1 MLAFQFCNPS
11 YWNCQS
17 NPILPIKLIEK
28 LIFQAC
34 YIFKLVT
41 LKTEK
46 NSKFVLAYCTLSGL
60 LASIV
65 ISGLLFSLDFISKT
79 PPGTFFAVIGSSL
92 GFYDSNTSPYV
103 GLLLHFATG
112 TVAGNLLG
120 QGGIFWNRLIPVG
133 LKRGTILGVI
143 TGISLWIVLFLP
155 LTMYIIQPKLDMF
168 NFSAP
173 NQYVFVIAQHFQGLD
188 TVVVIGSFFFH
199 LIYGVILGLI
209 AGRLIELK
217 H

>member
-1 MLAFQFCNPS
+1 
-11 YWNCQS
+11 
-17 NPILPIKLIEK
+17 
-28 LIFQAC
+28 
-34 YIFKLVT
+34 
-41 LKTEK
+41 LKIEK
-46 NSKFVLAYCTLSGL
+46 NSRFVLGYCTLSGL

-65 ISGLLFSLDFISKT
+65 ISGLLFTMDFISKT

-120 QGGIFWNRLIPVG
+120 QVGIFWNRLIPFG
-133 LKRGTILGVI
+133 LRRGTILGVI
-143 TGISLWIVLFLP
+143 TGISLWLVLFLP
-155 LTMYIIQPKLDMF
+155 LTTYIIQPKLDMF

-173 NQYVFVIAQHFQGLD
+173 NQYVFVIAQHFQGLNA
-188 TVVVIGSFFFH
+188 VVVIGSFFFH
-199 LIYGVILGLI
+199 IIYGLILGLI

-217 H
+217 R

>member
-1 MLAFQFCNPS
+1 M
-11 YWNCQS
+11 
-17 NPILPIKLIEK
+17 
-28 LIFQAC
+28 
-34 YIFKLVT
+34 
-41 LKTEK
+41 
-46 NSKFVLAYCTLSGL
+46 LAYCTLSGF

-120 QGGIFWNRLIPVG
+120 QGGIFWNRLIPFG
-133 LKRGTILGVI
+133 LRRGTILGVI
-143 TGISLWIVLFLP
+143 TGISLWLVLFLP
-155 LTMYIIQPKLDMF
+155 LTTYIIQPKLDMF

-173 NQYVFVIAQHFQGLD
+173 NQYIFVIAQHFKGLNA
-188 TVVVIGSFFFH
+188 VVVIGSFFFPYYLWNNLRINRRKTYRIKREIGISMRTVQYH
-199 LIYGVILGLI
+199 LHKLEKWVG
-209 AGRLIELK
+209 
-217 H
+217 

>member
-1 MLAFQFCNPS
+1 M
-11 YWNCQS
+11 
-17 NPILPIKLIEK
+17 
-28 LIFQAC
+28 
-34 YIFKLVT
+34 
-41 LKTEK
+41 KTEK
-46 NSKFVLAYCTLSGL
+46 NSRYVLAYCTLSGL
-60 LASIV
+60 LASIA
-65 ISGLLFSLDFISKT
+65 ISGLLFSIDFISKT

-120 QGGIFWNRLIPVG
+120 QGAIFWNKLIPFG
-133 LKRGTILGVI
+133 LRRGTTLGVM
-143 TGISLWIVLFLP
+143 TGISLWLVLFLP
-155 LTMYIIQPKLDMF
+155 LTTYVIQPKLDMF
-168 NFSAP
+168 NLSAP
-173 NQYVFVIAQHFQGLD
+173 NQYVFVIAQHFQGLN

-217 H
+217 R

>member
-1 MLAFQFCNPS
+1 MTNTPQFLS
-11 YWNCQS
+11 
-17 NPILPIKLIEK
+17 IKLIEN
-28 LIFQAC
+28 LSARLDIL
-34 YIFKLVT
+34 LVD

-46 NSKFVLAYCTLSGL
+46 NSGYVLAYCTLAGFLS
-60 LASIV
+60 SIV
-65 ISGLLFSLDFISKT
+65 ISVLLFSLDFISKT

-92 GFYDSNTSPYV
+92 GFYDSSISPYI

-120 QGGIFWNRLIPVG
+120 QGGIFWNRMIPIG
-133 LKRGTILGVI
+133 LKRGTILGII
-143 TGISLWIVLFLP
+143 TGISLWLVLFLP
-155 LTMYIIQPKLDMF
+155 LTMYIIQPKLDLF

-173 NQYVFVIAQHFQGLD
+173 NQYVFVIAQHFQGLN

-199 LIYGVILGLI
+199 IIYGIILGLI
-209 AGRLIELK
+209 AGKLIGLR

>member
-1 MLAFQFCNPS
+1 MLG
-11 YWNCQS
+11 
-17 NPILPIKLIEK
+17 
-28 LIFQAC
+28 
-34 YIFKLVT
+34 
-41 LKTEK
+41 
-46 NSKFVLAYCTLSGL
+46 YCTLSGL
-60 LASIV
+60 SASIV

-120 QGGIFWNRLIPVG
+120 QAGIFWNRLIPFG
-133 LKRGTILGVI
+133 LRRGTILGVI
-143 TGISLWIVLFLP
+143 TGILLWIVLFLP
-155 LTMYIIQPKLDMF
+155 LTTYIIQPKLDMF

-173 NQYVFVIAQHFQGLD
+173 NQYVFVIAQHFQGLN
-188 TVVVIGSFFFH
+188 TAVVIGSLFFH
-199 LIYGVILGLI
+199 IVYGVILGLI

-217 H
+217 HRI

>member
-1 MLAFQFCNPS
+1 M
-11 YWNCQS
+11 
-17 NPILPIKLIEK
+17 
-28 LIFQAC
+28 
-34 YIFKLVT
+34 
-41 LKTEK
+41 
-46 NSKFVLAYCTLSGL
+46 
-60 LASIV
+60 
-65 ISGLLFSLDFISKT
+65 
-79 PPGTFFAVIGSSL
+79 
-92 GFYDSNTSPYV
+92 
-103 GLLLHFATG
+103 
-112 TVAGNLLG
+112 LG
-120 QGGIFWNRLIPVG
+120 QGGIFWNRLIPLG

-173 NQYVFVIAQHFQGLD
+173 NQYIFVIAQHFQGLD
-188 TVVVIGSFFFH
+188 TVVIIGSFFFH

>member
-1 MLAFQFCNPS
+1 MS
-11 YWNCQS
+11 
-17 NPILPIKLIEK
+17 
-28 LIFQAC
+28 
-34 YIFKLVT
+34 KLVT

-46 NSKFVLAYCTLSGL
+46 NSRFVLGYCTLSGL

-65 ISGLLFSLDFISKT
+65 ISGLLFILDFISKT

-120 QGGIFWNRLIPVG
+120 QAGIFWNRLIPFG
-133 LKRGTILGVI
+133 LRRGTILGVI
-143 TGISLWIVLFLP
+143 TGISLWLVLFLP
-155 LTMYIIQPKLDMF
+155 LTTYIIQPKLDMF

-173 NQYVFVIAQHFQGLD
+173 NQYVFVISQHFQGLD
-188 TVVVIGSFFFH
+188 TVVVVGSFFFH
-199 LIYGVILGLI
+199 IIYGIILGLI

-217 H
+217 Q

>member
-1 MLAFQFCNPS
+1 M
-11 YWNCQS
+11 
-17 NPILPIKLIEK
+17 
-28 LIFQAC
+28 
-34 YIFKLVT
+34 
-41 LKTEK
+41 
-46 NSKFVLAYCTLSGL
+46 LAYCTLSGF

-103 GLLLHFATG
+103 GLLLHIATG

-120 QGGIFWNRLIPVG
+120 QGGIFWNRLIPFG

-173 NQYVFVIAQHFQGLD
+173 NQYIFVIAQHFQGLD
-188 TVVVIGSFFFH
+188 TVVIIGSFFFH